1 MMRRF
6 AFLAAFC
13 FTSGIAVAQTQPQNK
28 PAPARQVDDTRSRQ
42 LLNEAQ
48 GALERGDFPGAE
60 TASLRLLEENIRT
73 FGPDH
78 PNVANALN
86 LLGAAYFK
94 MGRFSEAEGNFRRM
108 LTIYERRLGP
118 NHEDTAAA
126 LNSLAL
132 VLEKQGDNPGA
143 ETLLRRAAAILE
155 KKLGRNHANTAIV
168 LSNLGRVLDNQGKFA
183 VTQSLAGAAAGG
195 DPGQAAA
202 RAEEA
207 MRRGKYLDA
216 ENLQQ
221 QVLAIHEKTLGPES
235 PTTAN
240 SMSNLARVFD
250 IQGKYAEAEKLYRR
264 SLAVREKVLGAEHP
278 DVATNLNNLA
288 KVLQELGKDQQITG
302 SEARARARAGSS
314 LGATTEIEGMYRRAL
329 AIQDRALGRE
339 HPSTALTLNN
349 LGSML
354 ALRGDYAQAEQ
365 MQRAALSTMEK
376 VFGEQHP
383 DTAAVLTSL
392 SIALDRQGKIVE
404 SEASY
409 QRAIQISRRTANP
422 RNLLINTSNL
432 GFALAKRGRYREALP
447 YYKEAV
453 ETVDFLY
460 SQTRGYSEETRATF
474 LQQFSAIYRETIR
487 ILIKLNQQNPAG
499 GYDREA
505 LAIASRN
512 QSRVFT
518 EMMRQADVARF
529 SGEPAFVRLRERRE
543 QLQERVAQLRQGRAT
558 VPVTLANAPE
568 RVAELDRDIASVSK
582 QLNDSEN
589 QLWSE
594 YPRYMELANPRP
606 VTVEDLQKR
615 LLKPNEA
622 LLSYVLLPQE
632 TVIFAVTREQFRMAV
647 TPVRRAEIAE
657 RVHRIRRAV
666 DKVAQ
671 GESVLFLR
679 DIEPEMLHSLHR
691 DLIAPV
697 AATIGAREKLLIVA
711 DGPLQTIPFELFLTG
726 YSAAER
732 TAFEAASQASDGS
745 AARPYLIEYAE
756 LPYLGHKHRF
766 AYLPSLSSL
775 ASQRLYPKKITASK
789 LELVAFADPMFSP
802 EGLRTMGSDTLK
814 ALSQLNIGF
823 GKSAS
828 GAPLIPRL
836 AETAD
841 EAKEIARVLG
851 GTTRLYV
858 GDQAQERTVKGGD
871 LRSARFVLFATH
883 GFLGGDYLAS
893 DLPVEEG
900 EGRRSPASASR
911 GPQAQ
916 PTLALTL
923 VGDLKGEDGLLT
935 MKEVIEDLELNAE
948 LVALSACNTAGES
961 AQANNG
967 EGFAGL
973 TRAFMYAGARSLLV
987 SHWAVDSLSTQ
998 ALMTATFRNIKT
1010 GMPVLAAVN
1019 DAQRQ
1024 LVAGRYSRGEYHFS
1038 RSHPFFWAAFVY
1050 VGD

>member
-1 MMRRF
+1 MKF
-6 AFLAAFC
+6 LVFLTAFFF
-13 FTSGIAVAQTQPQNK
+13 FTSEIAVAQPQPQK
-28 PAPARQVDDTRSRQ
+28 KAAPARQVDDSRSRQ

-48 GALERGDFPGAE
+48 ETLQRGDFPGAE
-60 TASLRLLEENIRT
+60 AASLRLLEENIRT

-78 PNVANALN
+78 PNVAVALN
-86 LLGAAYFK
+86 LLGAAHYR
-94 MGRFSEAEGNFRRM
+94 MGRFGEAEGDFRRM

-118 NHEDTAAA
+118 DHEDTAAA

-143 ETLLRRAAAILE
+143 ETLLKRAVTILE
-155 KKLGRNHANTAIV
+155 KKFGRNHPNTATV

-183 VTQSLAGAAAGG
+183 LTQSIADRAAGG
-195 DPGQAAA
+195 DGAAQAAA
-202 RAEEA
+202 RADDA
-207 MRRGKYLDA
+207 MRRGKLVDA

-221 QVLAIHEKTLGPES
+221 QVLAIHEKTLGLES
-235 PTTAN
+235 PVTAN
-240 SMSNLARVFD
+240 SMSNLARVYD
-250 IQGKYAEAEKLYRR
+250 IQGKYADAEKLYRR
-264 SLAVREKVLGAEHP
+264 ALAVREKVLGAEHP

-288 KVLQELGKDQQITG
+288 KVLQELGKDQQIG
-302 SEARARARAGSS
+302 GAEARARARAGST
-314 LGATTEIEGMYRRAL
+314 LGATTEIENMYRRAL
-329 AIQDRALGRE
+329 SIQDRTLGRE

-349 LGSML
+349 LGGML
-354 ALRGDYAQAEQ
+354 ALRGDFAQAEQ
-365 MQRAALSTMEK
+365 MQRAALATMEK

-392 SIALDRQGKIVE
+392 SIALDRQGKIAE

-409 QRAIQISRRTANP
+409 QRAIGISRKTGNP

-432 GFALAKRGRYREALP
+432 GFSLAKRGRYREALP

-460 SQTRGYSEETRATF
+460 AQTRGYSEETRATF
-474 LQQFSAIYRETIR
+474 LQQFSAVYRETIR
-487 ILIKLNQQNPAG
+487 ILIKLNQIHPKD

-529 SGEPAFVRLRERRE
+529 SGEAGFVKLRERRE
-543 QLQERVAQLRQGRAT
+543 QLQENVAQLRQGRAT
-558 VPVTLANAPE
+558 VPVTLANAGE
-568 RVAELDRDIASVSK
+568 RVAEFDRNIATVSK
-582 QLNDSEN
+582 QLNESEN
-589 QLWSE
+589 QLRKE
-594 YPRYMELANPRP
+594 YPRFMELANPQP

-615 LLKPNEA
+615 LLRPGEA

-632 TVIFAVTREQFRMAV
+632 TVIFAVTREQFRMEV
-647 TPVRRAEIAE
+647 LPLRRADIAA
-657 RVHRIRRAV
+657 RVQSIRRAI
-666 DKVAQ
+666 DKVAI

-679 DIEPEMLHSLHR
+679 DIDPAMLHSLHR

-697 AATIGAREKLLIVA
+697 AGVIGAREKLLIVA
-711 DGPLQTIPFELFLTG
+711 DGPLQTIPFEIFITD
-726 YSAAER
+726 YSAADR
-732 TAFEAASQASDGS
+732 DGFEVARAVSDGS
-745 AARPYLIEYAE
+745 AAQPYLIEYAD
-756 LPYLGHKHRF
+756 LQYFGRKHRF

-775 ASQRLYPKKITASK
+775 ASQRLYPKKAVAPT
-789 LELVAFADPMFSP
+789 LNLVAFADPTFTADASHSM
-802 EGLRTMGSDTLK
+802 GGDTMK
-814 ALSQLNIGF
+814 ALAQLNVGF
-823 GKSAS
+823 GRTAS
-828 GAPLIPRL
+828 GAPAIPRL
-836 AETAD
+836 AETAE

-851 GTTRLYV
+851 GATRLYI
-858 GDQAQERTVKGGD
+858 GDQAQEKTAKSGD

-883 GFLGGDYLAS
+883 GFLGGEYLAS
-893 DLPVEEG
+893 DLGPEEG
-900 EGRRSPASASR
+900 DRRTPGAGRS
-911 GPQAQ
+911 PQAQ

-935 MKEVIEDLELNAE
+935 MKEVIEDVELNAE
-948 LVALSACNTAGES
+948 LVALSACNTAGETG
-961 AQANNG
+961 QANNG

-998 ALMTATFRNIKT
+998 ALMTSTFRNIKA
-1010 GMPVLAAVN
+1010 GKQVLAAVN
-1019 DAQRQ
+1019 EAQRQ

-1038 RSHPFFWAAFVY
+1038 RAHPFFWAAFVY